1 MPDNGENT
9 IIGHLEDLR
18 NTLLKIIYAV
28 VVLYPVAYYFSSDII
43 NFLIN
48 WCFKETDVQLHYFAP
63 MEVFWQQLQLA
74 LVVALAL
81 AYPWSV
87 KQVWNFLLP
96 ALYKEERKALGSWI
110 FISTFL
116 FFGGMAFSIW
126 LILPLMMKFSIGFS
140 TENVKATIGLANF
153 LNLSGWLTLAFGVM
167 FQAPIAVLLVVKFGL
182 VSAETLAYLR
192 PYVMTAIL
200 VLSAILTPPDVVSQV
215 MLAIPT
221 WLLFEL
227 GLFAAKRIEIKS
239 A

>member
-63 MEVFWQQLQLA
+63 MEVFWQQLQIA

-116 FFGGMAFSIW
+116 FFWRNGFQYMAYPS
-126 LILPLMMKFSIGFS
+126 
-140 TENVKATIGLANF
+140 ANDE
-153 LNLSGWLTLAFGVM
+153 
-167 FQAPIAVLLVVKFGL
+167 VLYRFFHRKC
-182 VSAETLAYLR
+182 
-192 PYVMTAIL
+192 
-200 VLSAILTPPDVVSQV
+200 
-215 MLAIPT
+215 
-221 WLLFEL
+221 
-227 GLFAAKRIEIKS
+227 
-239 A
+239 

>member
-167 FQAPIAVLLVVKFGL
+167 FQAPIAVLLVVRFGL

>member
-28 VVLYPVAYYFSSDII
+28 VVLYPAAYYFSSDII

-96 ALYKEERKALGSWI
+96 ALYKEERKVLGSWI

-167 FQAPIAVLLVVKFGL
+167 FQAPIAVLLVVRFGL